1 MTKKQ
6 RTEQILNNLDV
17 SVSYGRRHLDAIEA
31 ELADPDISDFR
42 RRQMEASRDVIS
54 GQVAEEAELAQALRN
69 GEIDCYDDVFG
80 GRRQ

>member
-17 SVSYGRRHLDAIEA
+17 SVAYGGRHLSAIES
-31 ELADPDISDFR
+31 ELADPNISDFR

-69 GEIDCYDDVFG
+69 GDVSCYEIE
-80 GRRQ
+80 GR